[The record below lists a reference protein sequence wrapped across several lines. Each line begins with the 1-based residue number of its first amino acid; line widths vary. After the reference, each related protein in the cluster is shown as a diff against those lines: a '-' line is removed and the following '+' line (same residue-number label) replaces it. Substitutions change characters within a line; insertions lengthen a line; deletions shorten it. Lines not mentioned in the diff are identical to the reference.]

1 MTSEELNTLFLEANE
16 DYTSK
21 RYIEALV
28 KYETVLKFVP
38 DNMVILHNYALTLI
52 TLDRFQEA
60 IDALNITID
69 AGYID
74 SHLSRGS
81 AYRSL
86 GKYQEAINDFSSCF
100 IKDPTNEKA
109 YSNYGNSLREF
120 GLPALAIPFLNKALE
135 LNPTDPTFR
144 LNKSVAHL
152 LNSDLISGWKDYDAR
167 WFYQSDASF
176 KPNLPG
182 IEYDGTQDINGK
194 IICVYCEQG
203 FGDSIQFIRY
213 VKILQQLGAKIVLVT
228 RPQLVELF
236 QYNFRDIDIR
246 TTYDNLMY
254 HYNVPLLELPKCFNT
269 DINSIPYPDAYL
281 DVSYTIIEKFNKQLG
296 TKTKKRVGIV
306 WSSNAIAFITR
317 FRQAPL
323 ESLLQMLAD
332 LDIEVV
338 NVEYDISTEERDLLN
353 KYNVKCVDQKG
364 FDDTA
369 GLIKSLDLL
378 ITVDTVYAHL
388 AGALGVPTFVM
399 LADYGMDWRWFLK
412 RNDSPFYNSVKLF
425 RQHGDSNWLSVF
437 NDIKNEIKS
446 TT

>member
-1 MTSEELNTLFLEANE
+1 
-16 DYTSK
+16 
-21 RYIEALV
+21 
-28 KYETVLKFVP
+28 
-38 DNMVILHNYALTLI
+38 
-52 TLDRFQEA
+52 
-60 IDALNITID
+60 
-69 AGYID
+69 
-74 SHLSRGS
+74 
-81 AYRSL
+81 
-86 GKYQEAINDFSSCF
+86 
-100 IKDPTNEKA
+100 
-109 YSNYGNSLREF
+109 
-120 GLPALAIPFLNKALE
+120 
-135 LNPTDPTFR
+135 
-144 LNKSVAHL
+144 
-152 LNSDLISGWKDYDAR
+152 
-167 WFYQSDASF
+167 
-176 KPNLPG
+176 
-182 IEYDGTQDINGK
+182 
-194 IICVYCEQG
+194 
-203 FGDSIQFIRY
+203 
-213 VKILQQLGAKIVLVT
+213 
-228 RPQLVELF
+228 
-236 QYNFRDIDIR
+236 
-246 TTYDNLMY
+246 MY

-281 DVSYTIIEKFNKQLG
+281 DVSHTIIEKFNKQLG

-332 LDIEVV
+332 LDSEVV